1 MVVKNNEAARPSKK
15 ALSKKQIIDYKI
27 SLYDYHPNHDL
38 HMCRIVQVRNMK
50 TVAELAKDARY
61 ICFICG
67 RAAKRKEHLCEPVA
81 I

>member
-1 MVVKNNEAARPSKK
+1 MAKVEKTKKSKAGVAK
-15 ALSKKQIIDYKI
+15 EPDIDFKI

-38 HMCRIVQVRNMK
+38 HMCNIVRVRNMK
-50 TVAELAKDARY
+50 TVADLAQGAQF

-67 RAAKRKEHLCEPVA
+67 RAAKKKEHLCEPIA

>member
-1 MVVKNNEAARPSKK
+1 MSKTQETQKK
-15 ALSKKQIIDYKI
+15 ARAHRREQKIDYKI

-38 HMCRIVQVRNMK
+38 HMCSIVKLRNMK
-50 TVAELAKDARY
+50 TVAELAKDAKY

-67 RAAKRKEHLCEPVA
+67 RAAKKKEHLCEPVA

>member
-1 MVVKNNEAARPSKK
+1 MAKSGKSKK
-15 ALSKKQIIDYKI
+15 PGKALKKEVKIDYKI

-38 HMCRIVQVRNMK
+38 HMCSIARVRNMK
-50 TVAELAKDARY
+50 TVAEFAKGARY

-67 RAAKRKEHLCEPVA
+67 RAAKKKEHLCEPIA

>member
-1 MVVKNNEAARPSKK
+1 MMKKTERSKQK
-15 ALSKKQIIDYKI
+15 PRERSRAQEIDYKL

-38 HMCRIVQVRNMK
+38 HMCSIVRVRNMK
-50 TVAELAKDARY
+50 TLAELAKDAKY

-67 RAAKRKEHLCEPVA
+67 RAANKKEHLCEPVA